1 MQISTS
7 EFLLGSLSGI
17 LAQEQT
23 ANQLN
28 REISTGQTLI
38 DASDDP
44 SGAGEVIGLANQI
57 GTLNYDTANG
67 EAATQTLQTGVSA
80 LQQVTTLLDQLQ
92 STVTAAANGGLTTQS
107 DREADI
113 ASAQSLLQQL
123 VQLANTQGS
132 NGGYLFAGSNSNELA
147 FSTLPSGQVVFNGD
161 GSTNQVEIAPS
172 LSVSSTISG
181 QNVFMN
187 VPAGTDGVIASA
199 NSSNTGGAY
208 VLATGV
214 TNASQVTAA
223 SLAGT
228 QYDISFSG
236 SGSSLTY
243 EVTSGHGVPGSAGY
257 SATSGVVASGSY
269 KAGSGLAFGGIDLEV
284 NGTPAAGDSFAV
296 QPGAKTSVFQ
306 VVQNFISALGV
317 SQSSNGQS
325 AQVEQALQ
333 NVISDLSG
341 AQTSILTAQAAL
353 GTSLSEIQSV
363 ATQTSTET
371 ADDNSSISNL
381 QSANLPEV
389 IANYS
394 ESVTA
399 LQAAEE
405 SFSKVQNLT
414 LFQYLTP

>member
-1 MQISTS
+1 MQISTN
-7 EFLLGSLSGI
+7 EFLLGSLNDL
-17 LAQEQT
+17 LAQEQN

-44 SGAGEVIGLANQI
+44 GGAGEVIGLANQI
-57 GTLNYDTANG
+57 GTLNYDAANG
-67 EAATQTLQTGVSA
+67 EAATQTLQNGVSA

-92 STVTAAANGGLTTQS
+92 STVTAAANGGVTTES
-107 DREADI
+107 DRESDV
-113 ASAQSLLQQL
+113 ASAQNVLQQL
-123 VQLANTQGS
+123 LQLANTQDS
-132 NGGYLFAGSNSNELA
+132 SGGYLFAGSTSNAVA
-147 FSTLPSGQVVFNGD
+147 FSTLPSGQVVFDGD

-172 LSVSSTISG
+172 LSITSTVSG

-187 VPAGTDGVIASA
+187 VSAGADGVAVSA

-228 QYDISFSG
+228 QYDVSFSG

-243 EVTSGHGVPGSAGY
+243 AVTSGHGTPGSAGY
-257 SATSGVVASGSY
+257 DATSGVVASGSY
-269 KAGSGLAFGGIDLEV
+269 TAGSGLAFGGIDVEV

-296 QPGAKTSVFQ
+296 QPGAKTSLFQ
-306 VVQNFISALGV
+306 IVQNFISALGM
-317 SQSSNGQS
+317 SQGGSGQ
-325 AQVEQALQ
+325 AQQALQ
-333 NVISDLSG
+333 NVLSDLGG
-341 AQTSILTAQAAL
+341 AQTSILTAQASL

-363 ATQTSTET
+363 ATQTSGQT
-371 ADDNSSISNL
+371 ADDNSSISDL

-389 IANYS
+389 IANYD
-394 ESVTA
+394 ETLTA
-399 LQAAEE
+399 LQAAEA
-405 SFSKVQNLT
+405 SFSKLQNMS
-414 LFQYLTP
+414 LFQYLVP

>member
-1 MQISTS
+1 MQISTN
-7 EFLLGSLSGI
+7 EFLLGSLSDI
-17 LAQEQT
+17 LAQQST

-44 SGAGEVIGLANQI
+44 GAAGQVIGLANQI
-57 GTLNYDTANG
+57 GTLNYDAGNG
-67 EAATQTLQTGVSA
+67 QAATQTLQSGVST
-80 LQQVTTLLDQLQ
+80 LQQITTLLDELQ
-92 STVTAAANGGLTTQS
+92 STVTAAANGGITTES
-107 DREADI
+107 DRESDVS
-113 ASAQSLLQQL
+113 SAQTVLQQL
-123 VQLANTQGS
+123 VQLANTQGP
-132 NGGYLFAGSNSNELA
+132 NGGYLFAGSKSNAPA
-147 FSTLPSGQVVFNGD
+147 FSTLPSGQVVFQGD
-161 GSTNQVEIAPS
+161 ANTNQVEIAPA
-172 LSVSSTISG
+172 LSVNSTISG

-187 VPAGTDGVIASA
+187 VSAGTDGVAVSA
-199 NSSNTGGAY
+199 DSSNTGGAY

-214 TNASQVTAA
+214 TNVSQVTAA

-243 EVTSGHGVPGSAGY
+243 QVTSGHGTPGSAGY
-257 SATSGVVASGSY
+257 NATSGVVASGSY
-269 KAGSGLAFGGIDLEV
+269 KAGADLAFGGIDVEV
-284 NGTPAAGDSFAV
+284 NGTPASGDSFAV
-296 QPGAKTSVFQ
+296 QPGATTSIFQ
-306 VVQNFISALGV
+306 IVQSFISALGMPQND
-317 SQSSNGQS
+317 SGQS
-325 AQVEQALQ
+325 AQAQQALQ
-333 NVISDLSG
+333 NVLSNLGG
-341 AQTSILTAQAAL
+341 AQTSILSAQASL

-363 ATQTSTET
+363 ATQTSAQS
-371 ADDNSSISNL
+371 ADANTSISDL

>member
-1 MQISTS
+1 MQISTN
-7 EFLLGSLSGI
+7 EFLLGSVSDI
-17 LAQEQT
+17 LAQQSN

-44 SGAGEVIGLANQI
+44 GAAGQVIGLSNQV

-67 EAATQTLQTGVSA
+67 QAATESLQSGVSTLQSITN
-80 LQQVTTLLDQLQ
+80 LLDQLQ
-92 STVTAAANGGLTTQS
+92 STVTAAANGGITTES
-107 DREADI
+107 DRESDVN
-113 ASAQSLLQQL
+113 SAQTVLQQL
-123 VQLANTQGS
+123 VQLANTQGPD
-132 NGGYLFAGSNSNELA
+132 GGYLFAGSKSNAPA

-161 GSTNQVEIAPS
+161 ANTNQVEIAPA
-172 LSVSSTISG
+172 LSVNSTISG

-187 VPAGTDGVIASA
+187 VAAGRDGVAVSA
-199 NSSNTGGAY
+199 NSNNTGGAY

-214 TNASQVTAA
+214 TNVSQVTAA

-243 EVTSGHGVPGSAGY
+243 QVTSGHGTPGSAGY
-257 SATSGVVASGSY
+257 NATSGIVASGSY
-269 KAGSGLAFGGIDLEV
+269 AAGTGLAFGGVDVEV
-284 NGTPAAGDSFAV
+284 NGTPAAGDSFTV
-296 QPGAKTSVFQ
+296 QPGATTSLFQ
-306 VVQNFISALGV
+306 IVQNFITALGMP
-317 SQSSNGQS
+317 QNDDGQS
-325 AQVEQALQ
+325 AQTQQALQ
-333 NVISDLSG
+333 NVLTDLGG
-341 AQTSILTAQAAL
+341 AQTSILSAQAAL

-363 ATQTSTET
+363 AAQTSAQS
-371 ADDNSSISNL
+371 ADANTSISDL

-394 ESVTA
+394 ESLTA

-405 SFSKVQNLT
+405 SFSKVQNLS
-414 LFQYLTP
+414 LFQYLEP